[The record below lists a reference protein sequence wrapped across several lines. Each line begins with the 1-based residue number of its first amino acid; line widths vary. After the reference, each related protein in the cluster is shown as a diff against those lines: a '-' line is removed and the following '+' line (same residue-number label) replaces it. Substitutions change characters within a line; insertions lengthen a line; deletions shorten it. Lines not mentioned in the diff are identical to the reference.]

1 MKYVRGVMFLNG
13 QTIPV
18 RQPITAEDFTQQ
30 FMFMKMNANELGVG
44 TVEGYIILED
54 DANEKKVP
62 LPQNTS
68 LRSTA
73 SIAFSKVVSSLS
85 TVWTPR

>member
-1 MKYVRGVMFLNG
+1 MKYVREVMLFNVY
-13 QTIPV
+13 TVPV

-54 DANEKKVP
+54 DVNEKKVP
-62 LPQNTS
+62 LPQDTGP
-68 LRSTA
+68 
-73 SIAFSKVVSSLS
+73 SS
-85 TVWTPR
+85 

>member
-54 DANEKKVP
+54 DVDEKKVP
-62 LPQNTS
+62 LPQDTGP
-68 LRSTA
+68 
-73 SIAFSKVVSSLS
+73 SS
-85 TVWTPR
+85 

>member
-44 TVEGYIILED
+44 TVEGYMILED
-54 DANEKKVP
+54 DVNEKKVP
-62 LPQNTS
+62 LPQDTGP
-68 LRSTA
+68 
-73 SIAFSKVVSSLS
+73 SS
-85 TVWTPR
+85 

>member
-18 RQPITAEDFTQQ
+18 RQTITAEDFTQQ

-54 DANEKKVP
+54 DVSEKIVP
-62 LPQNTS
+62 LPQNTGP
-68 LRSTA
+68 
-73 SIAFSKVVSSLS
+73 SS
-85 TVWTPR
+85 

>member
-1 MKYVRGVMFLNG
+1 MKYVSGVMFLNG

-54 DANEKKVP
+54 EVNEKEVP

-68 LRSTA
+68 P
-73 SIAFSKVVSSLS
+73 SS
-85 TVWTPR
+85 

>member
-13 QTIPV
+13 QTIPI

-44 TVEGYIILED
+44 TVEGYMILED
-54 DANEKKVP
+54 DIDEKKVP
-62 LPQNTS
+62 LPQNT
-68 LRSTA
+68 RP
-73 SIAFSKVVSSLS
+73 SS
-85 TVWTPR
+85 

>member
-18 RQPITAEDFTQQ
+18 RQPITAEEFTQQ

-54 DANEKKVP
+54 DVNEKKVP
-62 LPQNTS
+62 LPQDTGP
-68 LRSTA
+68 
-73 SIAFSKVVSSLS
+73 SS
-85 TVWTPR
+85 

>member
-30 FMFMKMNANELGVG
+30 FMFMKMNAAELGVG
-44 TVEGYIILED
+44 NVEGYIILED
-54 DANEKKVP
+54 ELDETKVS
-62 LPQNTS
+62 LPQNS
-68 LRSTA
+68 STP
-73 SIAFSKVVSSLS
+73 S
-85 TVWTPR
+85 